1 VIAYF
6 DSSALVKLF
15 LAEPDGPVALE
26 IWNEAELVTTSAL
39 SYLEVRAALARA
51 VRENPPKL
59 TSTGYEDAKETF
71 EELWSQLYSV
81 AVTDELIYGAGNVA
95 EMYELR
101 AYDALQFATALSL
114 SEKQLLFATTDH
126 DLERA
131 AQLVGISLTRLS
143 PSR

>member
-1 VIAYF
+1 MIAYF

-15 LAEPDGPVALE
+15 LAEPDGPVALD
-26 IWNEAELVTTSAL
+26 IWNGAELVTTSAI

-59 TSTGYEDAKETF
+59 ASTGYEDAKQAF
-71 EELWSQLYSV
+71 EELWSQIYSV
-81 AVTDELIYGAGNVA
+81 TVTDDLIDGASQVA
-95 EMYELR
+95 ERYELR

-114 SEKQLLFATTDH
+114 AEEQLLFATTDH

-131 AQLVGISLTRLS
+131 ARTVGISLTRLS
-143 PSR
+143 PST